1 VRRRRARHYG
11 SHEAMTSVGDVIYL
25 HDSLLGSRKD
35 VMRWCM
41 VVATSASV
49 TRVAPRSASHSGV
62 VFTRAGLMPEFT
74 KDGWFSR
81 WTVPVNSTE
90 ADDARNIGQLPEPA
104 RSGVLAAVARKR
116 RARGAR

>member
-1 VRRRRARHYG
+1 
-11 SHEAMTSVGDVIYL
+11 MTSVGDVIYL

-62 VFTRAGLMPEFT
+62 DLHPAGLMPEFT

-104 RSGVLAAVARKR
+104 RSGVLAAVARQTPS
-116 RARGAR
+116 AGCSDE